1 MAEPTTRGAKTRYA
15 ALAATIAVGLTL
27 GLGAYTFGYARG
39 ASYLTNDPAACA
51 NCHVMTEHFDA
62 WAKSSHRAV
71 AVCNDCHA
79 PHNLIGKYAT
89 KARNGFWHSF
99 YFTTGRYP
107 QPLRITPRDSVITEA
122 TCRYCHATIVEQIDA
137 PAASAHSPTAT
148 PGAATSCIRCHADVG
163 HLVR

>member
-1 MAEPTTRGAKTRYA
+1 MYRPTTFHAAIAA
-15 ALAATIAVGLTL
+15 ALAIGLTL

-62 WAKSSHRAV
+62 WSKSSHHAV

-79 PHNLIGKYAT
+79 PHDLIGKYAT

-107 QPLRITPRDSVITEA
+107 DPLRITPRNHDVTEGA
-122 TCRYCHATIVEQIDA
+122 CRYCHAPIVEQID
-137 PAASAHSPTAT
+137 PSSTHGAASGT
-148 PGAATSCIRCHADVG
+148 GAGTSCIRCHANVG

>member
-1 MAEPTTRGAKTRYA
+1 MALLTTRRVKTQVA
-15 ALAATIAVGLTL
+15 ALAATIALGLTVGL
-27 GLGAYTFGYARG
+27 GMFTFGYARG

-62 WAKSSHRAV
+62 WAKSSHHAV

-79 PHNLIGKYAT
+79 PHDLIGKYAT

-99 YFTTGRYP
+99 FFTTGRYP
-107 QPLRITPRDSVITEA
+107 DPLRITPRNREVTEE
-122 TCRYCHATIVEQIDA
+122 TCRFCHAPIVEQIDS
-137 PAASAHSPTAT
+137 PAAVHGGAPRA
-148 PGAATSCIRCHADVG
+148 GAATSCIRCHANVG